1 MVNRYNLYLYLLLGA
16 FWVLSCTGFLGE
28 ELFPFLLEVRNGLFA
43 LCDVVFVILGLLTLR
58 DRGDKIVFWS
68 FMTLGFVSTVIVN
81 KIGLFNLFNGARDF
95 LGLIFAIPILRWF
108 MTHER
113 REEFKQ
119 TMDKVLTW
127 WLWLQA
133 VTITIQFIEHG
144 AGDWGGGTMG
154 SGASGMV
161 STSIYV
167 ISFFLIVRRWDSDHY
182 FRSLWRNKM
191 YVFLLYPTFLNETK
205 VSFIL
210 LFAYFILL
218 VKFDKQMIVKVLYII
233 PMAIVAFIGL
243 GSIYLTVTEQDAED
257 LLSEEFYTNYFYGQD
272 LDFLI
277 EVAMKV
283 QDGTIEVD
291 PRDWWAVDIPRFAKL
306 VLINPEVRDCSGGV
320 ALGAGLGQF
329 KGWSM
334 AEPPR
339 FARLNEWLLNG
350 SRPWIFFMYVQ
361 LGLLGYIWYICVTV
375 RNMRLRGSRYPSARK
390 VFWLILLM
398 IMIIQFY
405 NDSLRFFN
413 FDVLIMYMTLYMQLD
428 VPDEDTNQKE
438 AVVATE

>member
-1 MVNRYNLYLYLLLGA
+1 MINRYNLYLYSLLGA

-28 ELFPFLLEVRNGLFA
+28 EILPFLLDVRNALFA
-43 LCDVVFVILGLLTLR
+43 LCDVVFIILGLVTLR

-68 FMTLGFVSTVIVN
+68 FMALGVLSTLVLN
-81 KIGLFNLFNGARDF
+81 RIGLFNLFNGTRDY
-95 LGLIFAIPILRWF
+95 LGFIFAIPILRWF

-113 REEFKQ
+113 REEFKR

-133 VTITIQFIEHG
+133 ITITIQFIEHG

-154 SGASGMV
+154 WGASGMM

-182 FRSLWRNKM
+182 FRSLWENKM
-191 YVFLLYPTFLNETK
+191 YIFLLYPTFLNETK

-218 VKFDKQMIVKVLYII
+218 VKFDKQMFVKVLYIV
-233 PMAIVAFIGL
+233 PVSIVAFIGL
-243 GSIYLTVTEQDAED
+243 GSIYLTVTEQNAED
-257 LLSEEFYTNYFYGQD
+257 LLSEDFYVEYFYGQD
-272 LDFLI
+272 LDLMI
-277 EVAMKV
+277 DVAMMI

-291 PRDWWAVDIPRFAKL
+291 PRDWWTVDIPRLAKL
-306 VLINPEVRDCSGGV
+306 VLINPEVRDSNGGIW
-320 ALGAGLGQF
+320 LGAGLGQF
-329 KGWSM
+329 KGGSLGE
-334 AEPPR
+334 APR
-339 FARLNEWLLNG
+339 FARINEWLLNG

-361 LGLLGYIWYICVTV
+361 LGLLGYLWYICVTI

-390 VFWLILLM
+390 VFWLLLLM

-413 FDVLIMYMTLYMQLD
+413 FSLLIMYMTLYMQLD
-428 VPDEDTNQKE
+428 VPKEETDEKE
-438 AVVATE
+438 ALEVAE